1 MAETQDTEIT
11 LGTGRLLALFFGL
24 VVVCA
29 VFFGLGFSLG
39 RNSVKNASLTL
50 QQTPDAAA
58 AQNGYGGEKTMA
70 GTPERTASQP
80 IQQPADTTV
89 AAATQPAAAPTVTT
103 QSATPAAA
111 SAASTPAPEMAKP
124 APLAAGNAGYTVQVA
139 AVSKQEDADALVDA
153 LKKKSYPVFVATAAA
168 DKLFHVQVGPFG
180 DIKDAEAMK
189 SKLLGDGYNP
199 IVKR

>member
-50 QQTPDAAA
+50 QETPDAAA
-58 AQNGYGGEKTMA
+58 AQTGNGGEKTMA
-70 GTPERTASQP
+70 GTPERTTPQP

-103 QSATPAAA
+103 PSATPAAA